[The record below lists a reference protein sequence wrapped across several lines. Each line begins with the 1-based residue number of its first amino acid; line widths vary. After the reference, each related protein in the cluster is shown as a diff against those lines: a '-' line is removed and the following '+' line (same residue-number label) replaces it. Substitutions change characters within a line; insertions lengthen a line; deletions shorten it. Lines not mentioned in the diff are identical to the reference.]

1 MLIRSQNKQN
11 IYNFDLVSGIGF
23 SEYNTP
29 CHMYVLVKER
39 EYLLGKYSTKE
50 KSIKVLYMIQNQYQ
64 YIQEC
69 KYIGVGCCQPEF
81 VFQMPQ
87 DDEVE
92 A

>member
-11 IYNFDLVSGIGF
+11 IYSFDLVSGIGF

-29 CHMYVLVKER
+29 CHMYVFVKER

-50 KSIKVLYMIQNQYQ
+50 KAIKVLDMIQEQYA
-64 YIQEC
+64 EC
-69 KYIGVGCCQPEF
+69 QKYKCGRAIVFSENF
-81 VFQMPQ
+81 IFQMPQ

-92 A
+92 V